1 MVAEKLDGRAC
12 AAKVKAGVARDIAAM
27 HAKPRLAIVM
37 AGRDGVFDPASEV
50 YVRNKVRDCEKV
62 GIEAVV
68 IQCPDADEAELVRTV
83 RMLGHDVDVDDVDV
97 DGVIV
102 QLPLPEGID
111 SRRVLDTVPERKDVD
126 GLSSASIARLWSGV
140 HMDYLPCT
148 PAGVM
153 RLLGEY
159 GLVRPGG
166 RASVVGRSDIVGKP
180 MAKLLLDAGYAV
192 SILHSEVDRDAFYDT
207 LRASD
212 LVVAGAGRPGLISGT
227 DLKPGAVVVDVSTTR
242 TSEGLRGDCDP
253 SVWDVAGWVS
263 PVPGGVGPMTRAMLL
278 HNVANAYRRYH
289 GMGRWYR

>member
-1 MVAEKLDGRAC
+1 MVARKLDGKAC
-12 AAKVKAGVARDIAAM
+12 AAKVKAGVSLDIAAM
-27 HAKPRLAIVM
+27 HAKPKLAIVM
-37 AGRDGVFDPASEV
+37 AGTGGECDPASEV
-50 YVRNKVRDCEKV
+50 YVRNKVRDCDEV
-62 GIEAVV
+62 GITATVV
-68 IQCPDADEAELVRTV
+68 QCPDAGGAELINT
-83 RMLGHDVDVDDVDV
+83 VDDLSLDTRV
-97 DGVIV
+97 DGIIV
-102 QLPLPEGID
+102 QLPLPAHID
-111 SRRVLDTVPERKDVD
+111 PRRVLDQVYVGKDVD
-126 GLSSASIARLWSGV
+126 GLSSTSIARLWSGG

-242 TSEGLRGDCDP
+242 TPEGLCGDCDP

-278 HNVANAYRRYH
+278 HNVANAYRRHH
-289 GMGRWYR
+289 GMGEVV

>member
-1 MVAEKLDGRAC
+1 MVARKLDGKAC
-12 AAKVKAGVARDIAAM
+12 AAEVKAGVARAIAAM

-50 YVRNKVRDCEKV
+50 YVRNKVRDCEEV

-83 RMLGHDVDVDDVDV
+83 RMLGHDMDVDGMDV

-111 SRRVLDTVPERKDVD
+111 PRRVLDTVPERKDVD
-126 GLSSASIARLWSGV
+126 GLTSASITRLWSGV

-159 GLVRPGG
+159 GLVTPGK
-166 RASVVGRSDIVGKP
+166 RACVVGRSDIVGRP

-212 LVVAGAGRPGLISGT
+212 LVVAGAGRPGLISGM

-242 TSEGLRGDCDP
+242 TPEGLRGDCDP

-278 HNVANAYRRYH
+278 HNVVEAYRRHH
-289 GMGRWYR
+289 GMGEVV

>member
-1 MVAEKLDGRAC
+1 MVAKKLDGKAC

-27 HAKPRLAIVM
+27 HAKPKLAIVM
-37 AGRDGVFDPASEV
+37 AGTGGEFDPASEV
-50 YVRNKVRDCEKV
+50 YVRNKVRDCDEV
-62 GIEAVV
+62 GITATVV
-68 IQCPDADEAELVRTV
+68 QCPDAGGAELVRTV
-83 RMLGHDVDVDDVDV
+83 ADLSFDTRV
-97 DGVIV
+97 DGIIV
-102 QLPLPEGID
+102 QLPLPAHINP
-111 SRRVLDTVPERKDVD
+111 RRVLDQVDAGKDVD
-126 GLSSASIARLWSGV
+126 GLSSASIARLWSGE

-212 LVVAGAGRPGLISGT
+212 LVVAGAGRPGLISGM

-242 TSEGLRGDCDP
+242 TAEGLRGDCDP
-253 SVWDVAGWVS
+253 SVRDVAGWVS

-278 HNVANAYRRYH
+278 HNVVNAYRRHH
-289 GMGRWYR
+289 GMGRLSR